1 MFGNLPICG
10 LPLIASVVLS
20 AFLLIVLLYFV
31 GSRFGPIVQFGLGH
45 EDRIWTDGLLQRQ
58 WMLRRKQVL
67 YLEEVL
73 LVCRGIRPPTK
84 RRVLSNFLLLRGRR
98 YFWGENVFGDGCND
112 CRGQWSPPPSLP
124 LLLLPPILP
133 CFCSCWELGRK
144 GTTAMLTGKP
154 GKLSSSA
161 AAVDVLADVQLEE
174 EEEGEEVVNMSSPLS
189 KIAVV
194 VVPIGGRRR
203 WKSY

>member
-1 MFGNLPICG
+1 
-10 LPLIASVVLS
+10 LILSVVLS
-20 AFLLIVLLYFV
+20 TFLLIVLLLPPFV
-31 GSRFGPIVQFGLGH
+31 GSRFGLIVQFGLGH
-45 EDRIWTDGLLQRQ
+45 EDRIWTVNLLERQ
-58 WMLRRKQVL
+58 WILPMKEVL
-67 YLEEVL
+67 YLEEL
-73 LVCRGIRPPTK
+73 LICRGIRPQAK
-84 RRVLSNFLLLRGRR
+84 RRVLSNFLLRQGRR

-112 CRGQWSPPPSLP
+112 CRGQWSPPLPPP
-124 LLLLPPILP
+124 LLLLVMLPILA

-161 AAVDVLADVQLEE
+161 AAAVDVLAVVQLG
-174 EEEGEEVVNMSSPLS
+174 EEEGVEVVNMSSPPS

-203 WKSY
+203 WKIY